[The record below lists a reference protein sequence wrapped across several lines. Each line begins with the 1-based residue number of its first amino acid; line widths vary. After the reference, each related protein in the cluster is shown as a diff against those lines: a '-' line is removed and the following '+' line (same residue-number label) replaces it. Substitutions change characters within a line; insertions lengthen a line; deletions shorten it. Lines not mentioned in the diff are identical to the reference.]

1 MSSLLKSAS
10 KRADAIAANGKNKG
24 KGKGLPVTDVISA
37 EQDMAMELDDEEGTD
52 EEDEEIAEDQGDQQP
67 PSKKQKAGKG
77 KEVTKSAAPGA
88 VDKSK
93 PRKDKVLL
101 LSSRNTTGRMRHFML
116 DLQALLPHTKKDA
129 KLDSRSN
136 LYLLNELADLHSCN
150 NSLFLEARR
159 HEDLYM
165 WLARTPNGPSVKCH
179 VQNIHTMDELKMT
192 GNCLKGSR
200 GIVCFDGGWNQD
212 EHWRL
217 MKELITHIFSV
228 PKTSRKLKPF
238 IDHILTFSL
247 LDNKIWFRNYQIV
260 EKDPLKP
267 SGPPQ
272 TSLVEIGPR
281 FVLTPIRIFEGSFGG
296 PTVYEN
302 PEFISPAATR
312 ASIKRVQGQ
321 KYRRRQDG
329 LSDKADRVAQQQ
341 EDLGEDELARDQV
354 FA

>member
-1 MSSLLKSAS
+1 MSSLLKSAN
-10 KRADAIAANGKNKG
+10 KRADAKAANGKSKG
-24 KGKGLPVTDVISA
+24 KGKGGLPVTDVISA
-37 EQDMAMELDDEEGTD
+37 EQDMAMELDGDEE
-52 EEDEEIAEDQGDQQP
+52 EEDIAEEEEEEEA
-67 PSKKQKAGKG
+67 PSKKQKESKG
-77 KEVTKSAAPGA
+77 KQVTKSSAAGGA
-88 VDKSK
+88 VDRTK

-129 KLDSRSN
+129 KLDSRQS

-200 GIVCFDGGWNQD
+200 GVVCFDGGWDQD
-212 EHWRL
+212 EHWKL

-238 IDHILTFSL
+238 IDHVLTFSL

-312 ASIKRVQGQ
+312 ASIKRDQGQ
-321 KYRRRQDG
+321 KYRRRQEG
-329 LSDKADRVAQQQ
+329 MSDKADRVAQQQ

>member
-10 KRADAIAANGKNKG
+10 KRADAIAANGKPTAKGKG
-24 KGKGLPVTDVISA
+24 KGKGLPVTDIVSA
-37 EQDMAMELDDEEGTD
+37 EQDMTMELDDEES
-52 EEDEEIAEDQGDQQP
+52 EAEDEEMEVAEE
-67 PSKKQKAGKG
+67 PSAKKIKNAKG
-77 KEVTKSAAPGA
+77 KQVAT

-129 KLDSRSN
+129 KLDSRSS

-150 NSLFLEARR
+150 NAIFLEARR

-165 WLARTPNGPSVKCH
+165 WISRTPNGPSVKCH

-200 GIVCFDGGWNQD
+200 GIVCFDGGWDQD

-217 MKELITHIFSV
+217 MKEMITHTFSV

-247 LDNKIWFRNYQIV
+247 LDNKIWFRNFQIV

-296 PTVYEN
+296 PTVFEN

-321 KYRRRQDG
+321 KYRRRQET
-329 LSDKADRVAQQQ
+329 LSDKAERIALQQ
-341 EDLGEDELARDQV
+341 EELGDDELARDQV

>member
-1 MSSLLKSAS
+1 MSSLLKNAS
-10 KRADAIAANGKNKG
+10 KRADAAVANGKNKG
-24 KGKGLPVTDVISA
+24 KGKGLPVSDIVSA
-37 EQDMAMELDDEEGTD
+37 EQDMAMEVDVEES
-52 EEDEEIAEDQGDQQP
+52 EEDIAEEEESG
-67 PSKKQKAGKG
+67 KKQKSGKG
-77 KEVTKSAAPGA
+77 KQVAKTTGAAEKG
-88 VDKSK
+88 K

-150 NSLFLEARR
+150 NSIFLEARR

-165 WLARTPNGPSVKCH
+165 WIARTPNGPSVKCH

-200 GIVCFDGGWNQD
+200 GIVCFDGGWDQD

-217 MKELITHIFSV
+217 LKEMITHTFSV

-247 LDNKIWFRNYQIV
+247 LDNKIWFRNFQIV

-296 PTVYEN
+296 PTVFEN

-321 KYRRRQDG
+321 KYRRRQEV
-329 LSDKADRVAQQQ
+329 LSDKAERIAQQQ